1 MGQFQPPTDPST
13 VWLRSLID
21 AMEEVA
27 TSLAKPSA
35 ADREV
40 LVHRLELPAMP
51 VPLAAFIPGKP
62 SSKGLGP
69 ARAQMQ
75 TGR

>member
-21 AMEEVA
+21 AMDEVA
-27 TSLAKPSA
+27 ISAAKPTA

-40 LVHRLELPAMP
+40 VVNRLKLPAMP
-51 VPLAAFIPGKP
+51 VPLAAFIP
-62 SSKGLGP
+62 
-69 ARAQMQ
+69 ANRRQ
-75 TGR
+75 RD